1 MTEPKLRLNIRS
13 PAAKQGEGNALSKAA
28 DKKRKNI
35 ETMPEA
41 WARILSMKNSAPD
54 QRRLSE
60 VKQAMEAGE
69 IGREA
74 ESAGKRFSK
83 AEALRLWRE
92 LDAKKAE
99 ERLRKMV
106 EDTPDNYRLITD
118 KSDFETMLS
127 ELLSEELIVFDVEST
142 GVDVWE
148 DKIVGHVLSATST
161 DMHYYIPTGHR
172 DPRAQLDNDY
182 VVEALRPLYEDESIA
197 KIAHN
202 AKYDIQMLQRAGI
215 SLKGRLWDTQEAMK
229 LLNENEP
236 TYALKPLV
244 SKYLRDK
251 SYGYAELFG
260 KGTGFDEIDLYTA
273 LAYAAKDGDITYKLY
288 KFQRHHL
295 AKHGNI
301 LDYFERVEMPLLPIV
316 SDMEMGGYIIDREF
330 AEEYGEE
337 LRKEAE
343 ASRKI
348 VMRNLGDINL
358 NSPKQL
364 KEAIENHIGRAIE
377 NTNANQTL
385 KPLAKE
391 FPVIDELL
399 KYREKS
405 KLLSTYI
412 DALPN
417 LIREETGRLHT
428 VFNQNGAKTGRFSSG
443 GGGVNLQ
450 NQPKE
455 ARKMFVAPEGY
466 VLLGGDW
473 SQQEYR
479 CLAYYTQEPA
489 LIENYQIGNDLYTEV
504 ASDVF
509 KKPVEEC
516 GDGTIYRDHA
526 KVLLLAVAYGG
537 GANMLKDAIG
547 VTKKEAQ
554 KFLTEFFVKYPKVD
568 KWIKENQAF
577 VKRNGFVWLDHMQRK
592 RRLPGA
598 RRRSSPQYY
607 SSIFT
612 QSTNARVQGSAA
624 IQTKTTM
631 IAIDE
636 LCRRKTS
643 EGKGEWSLWAVVH
656 DEAILCVPDTIN
668 EKDIRD
674 FEDVMVNTY
683 KFGNVPN
690 KCDVEIMRRW
700 GDSITAE
707 EYISGKEVPKL

>member
-1 MTEPKLRLNIRS
+1 MSNREGGTLANEPKLRLNIRS
-13 PAAKQGEGNALSKAA
+13 PADKAGGGNLSKAA
-28 DKKRKNI
+28 EKKRSNI
-35 ETMPEA
+35 ETIDEA

-54 QRRLSE
+54 ERRLAE

-83 AEALRLWRE
+83 AEALRLWRV
-92 LDAKKAE
+92 LDAKKSE

-142 GVDVWE
+142 GVDVWV

-161 DMHYYIPTGHR
+161 DKHYYIPTGHR

-236 TYALKPLV
+236 SYALKPLV

-260 KGTGFDEIDLYTA
+260 KGTGFDEIDLDTA

-348 VMRNLGDINL
+348 VMRNLGVINL

-417 LIREETGRLHT
+417 LIREETGR
-428 VFNQNGAKTGRFSSG
+428 R
-443 GGGVNLQ
+443 
-450 NQPKE
+450 
-455 ARKMFVAPEGY
+455 
-466 VLLGGDW
+466 
-473 SQQEYR
+473 
-479 CLAYYTQEPA
+479 
-489 LIENYQIGNDLYTEV
+489 I
-504 ASDVF
+504 
-509 KKPVEEC
+509 
-516 GDGTIYRDHA
+516 
-526 KVLLLAVAYGG
+526 
-537 GANMLKDAIG
+537 
-547 VTKKEAQ
+547 
-554 KFLTEFFVKYPKVD
+554 
-568 KWIKENQAF
+568 
-577 VKRNGFVWLDHMQRK
+577 
-592 RRLPGA
+592 
-598 RRRSSPQYY
+598 
-607 SSIFT
+607 
-612 QSTNARVQGSAA
+612 GSASS
-624 IQTKTTM
+624 
-631 IAIDE
+631 
-636 LCRRKTS
+636 RGG
-643 EGKGEWSLWAVVH
+643 EG
-656 DEAILCVPDTIN
+656 
-668 EKDIRD
+668 
-674 FEDVMVNTY
+674 
-683 KFGNVPN
+683 
-690 KCDVEIMRRW
+690 RW
-700 GDSITAE
+700 
-707 EYISGKEVPKL
+707 K